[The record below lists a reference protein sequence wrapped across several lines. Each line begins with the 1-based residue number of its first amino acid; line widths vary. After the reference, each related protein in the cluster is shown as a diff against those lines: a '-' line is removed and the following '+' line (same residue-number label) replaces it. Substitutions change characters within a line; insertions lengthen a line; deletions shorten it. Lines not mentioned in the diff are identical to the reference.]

1 MFTKLS
7 QEASKIEHVL
17 ADNQEMFLTVILKI
31 LATVRLLYLKK
42 IPDFK
47 IILKKWKERIAF
59 PQKNSIM

>member
-1 MFTKLS
+1 MRECSCGTPR
-7 QEASKIEHVL
+7 
-17 ADNQEMFLTVILKI
+17 DQEMFLTVILKI